1 MLIRRRIAEAAVVL
15 VVTAMGLLAACD
27 DDNAATPPSD
37 ASAGEASQGGSS
49 AGEAA
54 EPAGGSNGNGG
65 SAGST
70 GGEGNPGGSPSDGG
84 APAGDAGAATGNA
97 GAGATPAQGGGGGV
111 AGPPDL
117 IVKTGGPWPDS
128 FTGSCSSTSKAI
140 PCPQLDD
147 PLFGQDGSYRINVPT
162 YASTADT
169 ITDAV
174 TGLMWQLEPEVANK
188 TQTDAVAYCDAL
200 SLAGHDDWRLPTRLE
215 YVTLLDEGR
224 PNGFAVPPG
233 VPASSTGTQW
243 TASASGRAADNF
255 FTVQDE
261 HGSINV
267 AGAATPYAARCVR
280 GPALSGSLS
289 VGVDTVL
296 DSMTNLEWQRTA
308 MEDEDRDW
316 QGALAYCEALTHAAK
331 SDWRLPSIKELLTII
346 DESALD
352 APVVDAT
359 SFGDSSASR
368 YWSSTPARWSPS
380 ERFAFALET
389 GFGLTPDVKMT
400 EVAAARC
407 VRTPD

>member
-1 MLIRRRIAEAAVVL
+1 MLMRRPLAEAAVV
-15 VVTAMGLLAACD
+15 VVVAAMGLLAACGD
-27 DDNAATPPSD
+27 DVADPPPSS

-54 EPAGGSNGNGG
+54 EPAAGSDGKAG
-65 SAGST
+65 SPAST
-70 GGEGNPGGSPSDGG
+70 GGEGNLGGSPGEGG
-84 APAGDAGAATGNA
+84 AASGDAGAPAGNA
-97 GAGATPAQGGGGGV
+97 GAGAIPAEGGSGGV

-128 FTGSCSSTSKAI
+128 LTGSCSSTSKLI
-140 PCPQLDD
+140 PCPQFDD
-147 PLFGQDGSYRINVPT
+147 PLFGQDGSYRINVPSYT
-162 YASTADT
+162 STANT
-169 ITDAV
+169 ISDAV
-174 TGLMWQLEPEVANK
+174 TALMWQLEPEVASK
-188 TQTDAVAYCDAL
+188 TQVGAVAYCDAL

-215 YVTLLDEGR
+215 YVTLLDQGR

-243 TASASGRAADNF
+243 TASATGRAADNF

-261 HGSINV
+261 QGSINV
-267 AGAATPYAARCVR
+267 AGAATPYTARCVR
-280 GPALSGSLS
+280 GPALTGTLS
-289 VGVDTVL
+289 VGVDTVF

-308 MEDEDRDW
+308 LEDEDRDW
-316 QGALAYCEALTHAAK
+316 QEALAYCESLTHAAK
-331 SDWRLPSIKELLTII
+331 SDWRLPSIKELLTIV

-359 SFGDSSASR
+359 SFGDSSAAR
-368 YWSSTPARWSPS
+368 YWSSTPARGSPS

-400 EVAAARC
+400 EFAAARC